1 MGDLFNLEPKSAPAG
16 PVECLG
22 MTFPNDE
29 ERRKHFIGLLR
40 EKLKDPEFR
49 MIEGFPIGSDED
61 ILALSDPPYYTACPN
76 PFIADFIK
84 HYGKPYDSATD
95 DYHREPFASDTGAG
109 KTHAIYTA
117 HSYHSKI
124 PHLATMPCIL
134 HYTEPGD
141 IVLDGFSGSG
151 MTGVAAQL
159 CGQPEVEFKAS
170 LEMEW
175 KKKGLPSPHWG
186 ARRPILIDLSPVAN
200 FIAYNLNLDV
210 SAREF
215 KKAAD
220 SFFKK
225 IEAELGWMYETLHTD
240 GKRVSVQNQEIWQD
254 FIRSMI
260 PPGITQFFFF
270 DGEKIQAIAAD
281 DHSEVRLKSS
291 LEAAL
296 GIQYINRL
304 AADILYIK
312 NEERKGFVEISDED
326 LDFKQSE
333 LKKERSKLTRR
344 QAEREQVQQELAEFK
359 QQLEDA
365 RKRFTAAFQS
375 EPETRETMRTNEKKR
390 VQAVN
395 RLAQVESEIRALCEK
410 TLPFAITGRL
420 FEPMRQQIESERESA
435 GSEAIRENAASLAK
449 RLMRVVEEP
458 EPIYRE
464 TLSAEKM
471 AELEQR
477 IFRLLR
483 EGDSRG
489 AVARILDL
497 SDRDAAR
504 VLNKMEALESGEVFL
519 LRPLLEEKQELAAQ
533 IRRLEGLSQI
543 GLLSESER
551 ELFEQLQ
558 TEMEG
563 CSTQIGRK
571 TEQLRVLEDE
581 VLSLKKRITAIEM
594 EIENLFEKHH
604 VSKERAEFF
613 QECDAIAGVLNQFM
627 VRLRKNKV
635 HLLQEKTFEMYCLL
649 SSRSGLIKDIIIDDK
664 TYEVRISDRNG
675 HEIKKSGL
683 SAGEKEVFAV
693 SLLWGLAQTSQ
704 LKLPIVIDTPLS
716 RLDSTHRDNIVNNYF
731 PSAGEQVVI
740 LSTDTEIDK
749 DYYRTLKTR
758 LSGAGILVFDQQRE
772 LTTFKEGYFWEN

>member
-1 MGDLFNLEPKSAPAG
+1 
-16 PVECLG
+16 
-22 MTFPNDE
+22 
-29 ERRKHFIGLLR
+29 
-40 EKLKDPEFR
+40 
-49 MIEGFPIGSDED
+49 
-61 ILALSDPPYYTACPN
+61 
-76 PFIADFIK
+76 
-84 HYGKPYDSATD
+84 
-95 DYHREPFASDTGAG
+95 
-109 KTHAIYTA
+109 
-117 HSYHSKI
+117 
-124 PHLATMPCIL
+124 
-134 HYTEPGD
+134 
-141 IVLDGFSGSG
+141 
-151 MTGVAAQL
+151 
-159 CGQPEVEFKAS
+159 
-170 LEMEW
+170 
-175 KKKGLPSPHWG
+175 
-186 ARRPILIDLSPVAN
+186 
-200 FIAYNLNLDV
+200 
-210 SAREF
+210 
-215 KKAAD
+215 
-220 SFFKK
+220 
-225 IEAELGWMYETLHTD
+225 
-240 GKRVSVQNQEIWQD
+240 
-254 FIRSMI
+254 
-260 PPGITQFFFF
+260 
-270 DGEKIQAIAAD
+270 
-281 DHSEVRLKSS
+281 
-291 LEAAL
+291 
-296 GIQYINRL
+296 RL

-344 QAEREQVQQELAEFK
+344 QTEREHVQQELAEFR

-365 RKRFTAAFQS
+365 RNRFTAAFQA
-375 EPETRETMRTNEKKR
+375 EPETRETMRANEKKR

-395 RLAQVESEIRALCEK
+395 RLAQVESEIRGLCEK

-420 FEPMRQQIESERESA
+420 FEPMRQQIESERDSV

-449 RLMRVVEEP
+449 RIVRVVEEP

-464 TLSAEKM
+464 TLSHEKM
-471 AELEQR
+471 VELERR

-489 AVARILDL
+489 VMARILDL

-504 VLNKMEALESGEVFL
+504 VLNKMEALESGEIFL
-519 LRPLLEEKQELAAQ
+519 LRPLLEEKRELAAQ
-533 IRRLEGLSQI
+533 IRRLEGLSRT
-543 GLLSESER
+543 GLLSESEK

-571 TEQLRVLEDE
+571 TEQLRLLEE
-581 VLSLKKRITAIEM
+581 EILSLEKRITAIEL
-594 EIENLFEKHH
+594 EIEKLYEKHH
-604 VSKERAEFF
+604 VSRERVEFI
-613 QECDAIAGVLNQFM
+613 QECDAIAGVLNQFV

-635 HLLQEKTFEMYCLL
+635 HLLQEKTFEMYRQL

-664 TYEVRISDRNG
+664 TYEMRISDRNG

-731 PSAGEQVVI
+731 PNAGEQVII

-749 DYYRTLKTR
+749 DYYRILKTR